1 MNVVRERLRA
11 CEQVGQSHGHR
22 FARDLP
28 DETMCAQRDLRA
40 CGTGV
45 EVGGGGDTGEEAG
58 GGDGVGED
66 TVLSPSWL
74 PPRPFPPRLY
84 ARLPKPSDDGGWR
97 WISAPAAREQEEK
110 NGASRKEWREDW
122 GGAREA
128 WRRGQEGSGRGAG
141 RMARSAHRIDDDETF
156 PSTLVSCAFR

>member
-1 MNVVRERLRA
+1 MNVVRERIRA

-84 ARLPKPSDDGGWR
+84 ARLPKPSDDGGSMGAGSLPQLHGSR
-97 WISAPAAREQEEK
+97 KKRTARAGR
-110 NGASRKEWREDW
+110 NGARI
-122 GGAREA
+122 
-128 WRRGQEGSGRGAG
+128 GAG
-141 RMARSAHRIDDDETF
+141 RGRHGEGGRMDRAQDRR
-156 PSTLVSCAFR
+156 R